1 MVITS
6 LAGIISIGRFGTEC
20 LASSA
25 RTGCGSFI
33 SWQFGHLPSPGLA
46 RKSWAR
52 RVLVLLLECLRFGLG
67 ITLHLVP
74 AALGGLYRAFALEKL
89 LFFQPVLLET
99 RERSQTRIRGV
110 GLAPALFVV
119 QVGAAI
125 RTQPPAVALANG
137 LDGKRQKHLLFQHVR
152 QEKPISFVKA
162 DFRIVI
168 LQAVFPMLGEARILG
183 KRCI

>member
-1 MVITS
+1 LRSS
-6 LAGIISIGRFGTEC
+6 LFPYTTLFRS
-20 LASSA
+20 
-25 RTGCGSFI
+25 SFI

-99 RERSQTRIRGV
+99 RDRKSTR
-110 GLAPALFVV
+110 L
-119 QVGAAI
+119 
-125 RTQPPAVALANG
+125 NSS
-137 LDGKRQKHLLFQHVR
+137 HV
-152 QEKPISFVKA
+152 S
-162 DFRIVI
+162 
-168 LQAVFPMLGEARILG
+168 
-183 KRCI
+183 